1 MKRRRRSDEDVQR
14 ILTVANSGYGSNGF
28 FCCEAPSIQTK
39 TNLLSHMEAVQV
51 AIKAKTAEIAALG
64 QKMKGL
70 KASGASAEESVAC
83 SGEMKAAAAAL
94 KALRADAKKLK
105 GKDPNAPKK
114 VKKKK
119 NKGES
124 KESGLGITAK
134 KAEDFPRWY
143 ADVIKKSEM
152 VDNYLVSGCYILRPW
167 AFNIWENITEWFDGE
182 IKKLG
187 VKNAMFPLFVTKGQL
202 TKEEDHVEGFAPEV
216 AWVTKSGDNELAE
229 PIALR
234 PTSETIMYPYFSK
247 WIRSHRDLP
256 LKLNQWTNVVR
267 WEFKNPTPFIR
278 TREFLWQEGH
288 TAFATQ
294 EEADVEV
301 LDILDLYARV
311 YEELMAVPVIKGRK
325 SEKERFPGG
334 LYTTTVEAF
343 VSATGRSVQGATS
356 HCLGTN
362 FAEMFNIEY
371 ETDDGKE
378 KKKVVQNSWGLSTRS
393 IGVCIMVH
401 GDDNGLVLPPRL
413 APKQVVIVWIY
424 KAADTEE
431 DIAQMRK
438 RANDIGDALQASGI
452 RVEVDNRDNKTA
464 GWKMT
469 HWEQKGVPLRL
480 EIGSQEMTSET
491 LVAFRRHNNA
501 KETFPMADVV
511 SKCHHALADIHDCM
525 LDTARRDRDAHLSIV
540 TTWEEFLIEIE
551 RGHEVLAPWC
561 ELIGSEEWVKD
572 TSKAFYADKI
582 ARAAADK
589 GEKTEADDGKGL
601 SGAAKTL
608 CIPFAQPP
616 MPEGQLCFTSQ
627 DGSPGLGKKA
637 TVWCLWGRSY

>member
-1 MKRRRRSDEDVQR
+1 MDEIQAKLDAKQAEVGSLGMQMKNLRASD
-14 ILTVANSGYGSNGF
+14 GST
-28 FCCEAPSIQTK
+28 E
-39 TNLLSHMEAVQV
+39 
-51 AIKAKTAEIAALG
+51 EID
-64 QKMKGL
+64 
-70 KASGASAEESVAC
+70 AC
-83 SGEMKAAAAAL
+83 KAAMKQAAADM
-94 KALRADAKKLK
+94 KALRAELKKLK
-105 GKDPNAPKK
+105 PKAAK
-114 VKKKK
+114 KKNNKKKK
-119 NKGES
+119 AKGES

-143 ADVIKKSEM
+143 SDVIKKSEM
-152 VDNYLVSGCYILRPW
+152 VDSYLVSGCYILRPW
-167 AFNIWENITEWFDGE
+167 AFNIWENITEWFDSE

-294 EEADVEV
+294 EEADEEV

-362 FAEMFNIEY
+362 FADMFDITY
-371 ETDDGKE
+371 ETEDGTE

-393 IGVCIMVH
+393 IGVMIMVH
-401 GDDNGLVLPPRL
+401 GDDNGLVLPPRV

-424 KAADTEE
+424 KAADSEE
-431 DIAQMRK
+431 DIENMRK
-438 RANDIGDALQASGI
+438 RANAIGDALEKSGI
-452 RVEVDNRDNKTA
+452 RVEVDHRTNKTA

-480 EIGSQEMTSET
+480 EIGSNEMKTNQ
-491 LVAFRRHNNA
+491 LVVCRRFDNQKTTIAMTDVVDQCHQ
-501 KETFPMADVV
+501 MLADV
-511 SKCHHALADIHDCM
+511 HDCM
-525 LDTARRDRDAHLSIV
+525 LDAARQDRDAHLSIV
-540 TTWEEFLIEIE
+540 TTWEEFLVEIE

-561 ELIGSEEWVKD
+561 ELIASEEWVKD
-572 TSKAFYADKI
+572 TSKAFYADKL
-582 ARAAADK
+582 AAAAAAAGDK
-589 GEKTEADDGKGL
+589 VEADDGKGL

-627 DGSPGLGKKA
+627 EGSPGLGKKA